1 MFTLQKGISKATI
14 LKNRLSKMLNTSV
27 DNVDVF
33 TVLHSPY
40 NLNENQLD
48 VRFSAHGSPYY
59 AKERIN
65 MAVSMHQGIIEKELG
80 KCCLLTSPVQHLYSE
95 ISELHC

>member
-1 MFTLQKGISKATI
+1 
-14 LKNRLSKMLNTSV
+14 MLNTSV

-95 ISELHC
+95 ISELHS